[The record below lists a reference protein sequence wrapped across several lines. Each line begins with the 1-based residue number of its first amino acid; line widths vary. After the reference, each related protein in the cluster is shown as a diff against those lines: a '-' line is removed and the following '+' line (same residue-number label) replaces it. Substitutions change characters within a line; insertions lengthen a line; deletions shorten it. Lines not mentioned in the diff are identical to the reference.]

1 VFGGDLIEDAQT
13 LCDYFRSDAIATD
26 YGKIYIFHIYLCL

>member
-1 VFGGDLIEDAQT
+1 VFGSDLIEDAQT

-26 YGKIYIFHIYLCL
+26 YGKIYIFHIYLYL